1 MASTNINYCIG
12 GVTITCALCVAL
24 LLHDSPIEAGY
35 NKDFTQ
41 ETATK
46 KDDGKSSDESNW
58 KDLTRSPFLWLVSI
72 AYLVVFAAKT
82 SVTEWGQMYLIED
95 LGHSAFTSMLFSELL
110 KGIVR

>member
-1 MASTNINYCIG
+1 MSKIQYSTG
-12 GVTITCALCVAL
+12 GVSITCALCVAL
-24 LLHDSPIEAGY
+24 LLNDSPIEAGY

-46 KDDGKSSDESNW
+46 KNDGKSSDQSTW

-95 LGHSAFTSMLFSELL
+95 LGHSAFTSILPLPL
-110 KGIVR
+110 P